1 MNIQY
6 IGATE
11 NSNYKRFAVIQHT
24 EKEEIQAERFLLL
37 LKQLD
42 ERSYFWEE
50 EMLYIEVE
58 DREDFDYVK
67 DCFKAYKKTK
77 IFQRRSN
84 GLLSYEGMYE
94 EAESD
99 AEMYCF
105 LVNEQKTESEI
116 EEIMLNVSGATDA
129 YYHALEEIA
138 AEIF

>member
-11 NSNYKRFAVIQHT
+11 SSNYKRFAVIQHT
-24 EKEEIQAERFLLL
+24 EKEEIQVERFLLL
-37 LKQLD
+37 LKQLY

-58 DREDFDYVK
+58 DREEFDYVK
-67 DCFKAYKKTK
+67 ECFKAYKKTK
-77 IFQRRSN
+77 IFQRKSN
-84 GLLSYEGMYE
+84 RFSYEDMYE

-116 EEIMLNVSGATDA
+116 KKIMLNVSGANDA
-129 YYHALEEIA
+129 YYHALEEISD
-138 AEIF
+138 EIF

>member
-24 EKEEIQAERFLLL
+24 EKEKIQAERFLLL
-37 LKQLD
+37 LKQLY

-58 DREDFDYVK
+58 DKEEFDYVK
-67 DCFKAYKKTK
+67 SCFKAYKKTK

-84 GLLSYEGMYE
+84 RLLSYEEMYE

-105 LVNEQKTESEI
+105 LVNKQKTESEI
-116 EEIMLNVSGATDA
+116 KEIMLNVSGATDA
-129 YYHALEEIA
+129 YYHALEEIS